1 MAGQQGTAVAGGGR
15 DIQPFQLCSRPSSID
30 CHNFSVLDVEW
41 CFHIAGIGV
50 LSMRASVTMA
60 TYDRMS
66 MYRNA
71 LEPQTVNKSRLFSVT
86 CDIKEA
92 LKHFKSHQINWAEV
106 LQHPTRKVDAASKYA
121 GIAGCGSHVQLDE
134 IVH

>member
-15 DIQPFQLCSRPSSID
+15 DIQPFQLCSRPSK
-30 CHNFSVLDVEW
+30 W

-66 MYRNA
+66 MYRNELAKLFNGDIIVELDCLSLVQA

-92 LKHFKSHQINWAEV
+92 LKHFKSHQINWVCRDQSKFAHC
-106 LQHPTRKVDAASKYA
+106 LADWASR
-121 GIAGCGSHVQLDE
+121 
-134 IVH
+134 